1 MYLNNK
7 QIIQLLTPFLLGIV
21 LLFFQ
26 DEIVTFMHA
35 KLPTVKSIRNN
46 DFHKNVNEYLRIDR
60 DIQTYNDVVKNVKER
75 KNSLKWITSNV
86 LYQKQPTQSEKKP
99 SIRAHKQLWNLEA
112 VFPKHDMAIINSQ
125 FVHKNSIVNK
135 AKIMQIKFDSVLL
148 KTDKGLKWVHLF
160 H

>member
-35 KLPTVKSIRNN
+35 KLPMVKSIRNT
-46 DFHKNVNEYLRIDR
+46 DFHKNVNEYLRIDQ
-60 DIQTYNDVVKNVKER
+60 DIHTYNDVVNKVKER
-75 KNSLKWITSNV
+75 KKSFQWITGNV
-86 LYQKQPTQSEKKP
+86 LYQKQLTQSEKKTD
-99 SIRAHKQLWNLEA
+99 IREHKQPWNLEA

-125 FVHKNSIVNK
+125 FVHKGSVINK

-148 KTDKGLKWVHLF
+148 KTKKGLKWVYLF

>member
-35 KLPTVKSIRNN
+35 KLPTVKRISNN
-46 DFHKNVNEYLRIDR
+46 DFHNNVIEYLQIDQ
-60 DIQTYNDVVKNVKER
+60 DMHIYNDVINKVKER
-75 KNSLKWITSNV
+75 KKSFQWITGNV
-86 LYQKQPTQSEKKP
+86 LYQKQLAQSENK
-99 SIRAHKQLWNLEA
+99 SVTEKQLWHLEA
-112 VFPKHDMAIINSQ
+112 VFPKHNMAIMNSQ
-125 FVHKNSIVNK
+125 FVHKGSVINK

-148 KTDKGLKWVHLF
+148 KTKKGLKWVHLF